1 MKRAKGDTMTTFED
15 MDELEEIQDSRLAE
29 EAEEFDEPEEENVRR
44 ERPRSRKKR
53 KLSKRI
59 FVIIALCFCA
69 YAAFTII
76 YDKAE
81 IAKLRSETSDISKQ
95 IDEEKA
101 LNDEYSRMLDSGE
114 KEYMK
119 KIAIDKLGYA
129 FPEERRFYI
138 VNQNK

>member
-1 MKRAKGDTMTTFED
+1 MTTFEEYENTEINEQETE
-15 MDELEEIQDSRLAE
+15 ELADAE
-29 EAEEFDEPEEENVRR
+29 VVKI
-44 ERPRSRKKR
+44 RKKGGLAK
-53 KLSKRI
+53 KL
-59 FVIIALCFCA
+59 FVVIALCFCA

-81 IAKLRSETSDISKQ
+81 IAKLRSEKTEISKQ

-101 LNDEYSRMLDSGE
+101 LNDEYNKMLESGE

-129 FPEERRFYI
+129 FPDERRFYI

>member
-1 MKRAKGDTMTTFED
+1 MTTKD
-15 MDELEEIQDSRLAE
+15 IEIEKNAE
-29 EAEEFDEPEEENVRR
+29 QTDAQNEQSEQQEPEELA
-44 ERPRSRKKR
+44 PKKKR
-53 KLSKRI
+53 KLARRL
-59 FVIIALCFCA
+59 FVIIAVCFSV
-69 YAAFTII
+69 YMGITII

-81 IAKLRSETSDISKQ
+81 IARLRSETSEISKQ

-101 LNDEYSRMLDSGE
+101 QNDEYSRMLDSGE

-129 FPEERRFYI
+129 YPEERRFYI

>member
-1 MKRAKGDTMTTFED
+1 MTTKD
-15 MDELEEIQDSRLAE
+15 IEIEKNAE
-29 EAEEFDEPEEENVRR
+29 QTDAQNEQTEQQEPEELA
-44 ERPRSRKKR
+44 PKKKR
-53 KLSKRI
+53 KLARRL
-59 FVIIALCFCA
+59 FVIIAVCFSV
-69 YAAFTII
+69 YMGITII

-81 IAKLRSETSDISKQ
+81 IARLRPETSEISKQ

-101 LNDEYSRMLDSGE
+101 QNDEYSRMLDSGE

-129 FPEERRFYI
+129 YPEERRFYI

>member
-1 MKRAKGDTMTTFED
+1 MTTKD
-15 MDELEEIQDSRLAE
+15 IEIEKNAE
-29 EAEEFDEPEEENVRR
+29 QTDAQNEQTEQQEPEELA
-44 ERPRSRKKR
+44 PKKKR
-53 KLSKRI
+53 KLARRL
-59 FVIIALCFCA
+59 FVIIAVCFSV
-69 YAAFTII
+69 YMGITII

-81 IAKLRSETSDISKQ
+81 IARLRSETSEISKQ

-101 LNDEYSRMLDSGE
+101 QNDEYSRMLDSGE

-129 FPEERRFYI
+129 YPEERRFYI

>member
-1 MKRAKGDTMTTFED
+1 MTTQDIDIENT
-15 MDELEEIQDSRLAE
+15 ELENSEEIEDTEL
-29 EAEEFDEPEEENVRR
+29 DEQQEEERYV
-44 ERPRSRKKR
+44 PRKKR
-53 KLSKRI
+53 KLAKKI
-59 FVIIALCFCA
+59 FVVIALCFC
-69 YAAFTII
+69 AFTII

-81 IAKLRSETSDISKQ
+81 IARLRAEKAEITKQ

-101 LNDEYSRMLDSGE
+101 QNDEYSRMLESGE

-129 FPEERRFYI
+129 YPEERRFYI

>member
-1 MKRAKGDTMTTFED
+1 MTTFED
-15 MDELEEIQDSRLAE
+15 IDELEEIKENSRLEQQE
-29 EAEEFDEPEEENVRR
+29 ESDEPEKETVKEARA
-44 ERPRSRKKR
+44 RSRKKR
-53 KLSKRI
+53 KISKRI
-59 FVIIALCFCA
+59 FVIIAVCFCA

>member
-1 MKRAKGDTMTTFED
+1 MCKNRKEIKMTTQD
-15 MDELEEIQDSRLAE
+15 IEIE
-29 EAEEFDEPEEENVRR
+29 KTAEEFDEQNEQTEQEEYE
-44 ERPRSRKKR
+44 EYAPKKKR
-53 KLSKRI
+53 KLAKRL
-59 FVIIALCFCA
+59 FVIIAVCFSV
-69 YAAFTII
+69 YMGITII

-81 IAKLRSETSDISKQ
+81 IAKLRSETSEISKQ

-101 LNDEYSRMLDSGE
+101 QNDEYSRMLESGE

-129 FPEERRFYI
+129 YPEERRFYI

>member
-1 MKRAKGDTMTTFED
+1 MTTKDIEIEKNAEQTD
-15 MDELEEIQDSRLAE
+15 AQNEQTEQQELEELA
-29 EAEEFDEPEEENVRR
+29 PK
-44 ERPRSRKKR
+44 KKR
-53 KLSKRI
+53 KLARRL
-59 FVIIALCFCA
+59 FVIIAVCFSV
-69 YAAFTII
+69 YMGITII

-81 IAKLRSETSDISKQ
+81 IARLRSETSEISKQ

-101 LNDEYSRMLDSGE
+101 QNDEYSRMLDSGE

-129 FPEERRFYI
+129 YPEERRFYI

>member
-1 MKRAKGDTMTTFED
+1 MTTQDIDIEKT
-15 MDELEEIQDSRLAE
+15 EEV
-29 EAEEFDEPEEENVRR
+29 FDEEYELDENEEEVV
-44 ERPRSRKKR
+44 PKKKKGKLSRK
-53 KLSKRI
+53 L
-59 FVIIALCFCA
+59 FAIIAICFSV
-69 YAAFTII
+69 YMGITII

-81 IAKLRSETSDISKQ
+81 IARLRAEKTEISKQ

-101 LNDEYSRMLDSGE
+101 QNDEYQRMLDSGE

-129 FPEERRFYI
+129 YPEERRFYI

>member
-1 MKRAKGDTMTTFED
+1 MTTKD
-15 MDELEEIQDSRLAE
+15 IEIE
-29 EAEEFDEPEEENVRR
+29 KTAEEFDEQNEQTEQEEYE
-44 ERPRSRKKR
+44 EYAPKKKR
-53 KLSKRI
+53 KLAKRL
-59 FVIIALCFCA
+59 FVIIAICFSV
-69 YAAFTII
+69 YMGITII

-81 IAKLRSETSDISKQ
+81 IANGRMAIANINKQ

-129 FPEERRFYI
+129 YPEERRFYI

>member
-1 MKRAKGDTMTTFED
+1 MKGEVMTTQDIEKTSSGF
-15 MDELEEIQDSRLAE
+15 DEETEETETEEIQQ
-29 EAEEFDEPEEENVRR
+29 PVVRR
-44 ERPRSRKKR
+44 KKKR
-53 KLSKRI
+53 NLAKKI
-59 FVIIALCFCA
+59 FVVVALCFSVYMA
-69 YAAFTII
+69 ITII

-81 IAKLRSETSDISKQ
+81 IAKLRAEKKEISRQ

-101 LNDEYSRMLDSGE
+101 QNDEYSRMLDSGE

-129 FPEERRFYI
+129 YPEERRFYI

>member
-1 MKRAKGDTMTTFED
+1 MTTKDIEIEKNAEQTD
-15 MDELEEIQDSRLAE
+15 VQNEQTEQQEPDELA
-29 EAEEFDEPEEENVRR
+29 PK
-44 ERPRSRKKR
+44 KKR
-53 KLSKRI
+53 KLARRL
-59 FVIIALCFCA
+59 FVIIAVCFSV
-69 YAAFTII
+69 YMGITII

-81 IAKLRSETSDISKQ
+81 IARLRSETSEISKQ

-101 LNDEYSRMLDSGE
+101 QNDEYSRMLDSGE

-129 FPEERRFYI
+129 YPEERRFYI

>member
-1 MKRAKGDTMTTFED
+1 MTTKD
-15 MDELEEIQDSRLAE
+15 LEIEKNAE
-29 EAEEFDEPEEENVRR
+29 QTDAQNEQTEQQEPEELA
-44 ERPRSRKKR
+44 PKKKR
-53 KLSKRI
+53 KLARRL
-59 FVIIALCFCA
+59 FVIIAVCFSV
-69 YAAFTII
+69 YMGITII

-81 IAKLRSETSDISKQ
+81 IARLRSETSEISKQ

-101 LNDEYSRMLDSGE
+101 QNDEYSRMLDSGE

-129 FPEERRFYI
+129 YPEERRFYI

>member
-1 MKRAKGDTMTTFED
+1 MTTKDIDIDTEKTV
-15 MDELEEIQDSRLAE
+15 
-29 EAEEFDEPEEENVRR
+29 EENGYEENENIEELSDEAVQ
-44 ERPRSRKKR
+44 PRRKKHTIAK
-53 KLSKRI
+53 KL
-59 FVIIALCFCA
+59 FVVIALCFCA

-81 IAKLRSETSDISKQ
+81 ISKLRNETEEINKQ
-95 IDEEKA
+95 IDEQKA

-129 FPEERRFYI
+129 YPEERRFYI

>member
-1 MKRAKGDTMTTFED
+1 MTTQD
-15 MDELEEIQDSRLAE
+15 IEIE
-29 EAEEFDEPEEENVRR
+29 KTAEEFDEQNEQTEQEEYE
-44 ERPRSRKKR
+44 EYAPKKKR
-53 KLSKRI
+53 KLAKRLV
-59 FVIIALCFCA
+59 VIIAICFSV
-69 YAAFTII
+69 YMGITII

-81 IAKLRSETSDISKQ
+81 IAKLRSETSEISKQ

-101 LNDEYSRMLDSGE
+101 QNDEYSRMLESGE

-129 FPEERRFYI
+129 YPEERRFYI

>member
-1 MKRAKGDTMTTFED
+1 MTTFED
-15 MDELEEIQDSRLAE
+15 IDELEEINENSRLAE
-29 EAEEFDEPEEENVRR
+29 EAEEFDEPVEENVRR

-59 FVIIALCFCA
+59 FVIIAVCFCA

>member
-1 MKRAKGDTMTTFED
+1 MTTQDIDIEKT
-15 MDELEEIQDSRLAE
+15 ELENSEEIEDTEL
-29 EAEEFDEPEEENVRR
+29 DEQQEEERYV
-44 ERPRSRKKR
+44 PKKKR
-53 KLSKRI
+53 KLAKKI
-59 FVIIALCFCA
+59 FVVIALCFCA

-81 IAKLRSETSDISKQ
+81 IARLRAEKAEITKQ

-101 LNDEYSRMLDSGE
+101 QNDEYSRMLDSGE
-114 KEYMK
+114 KGYMK

-129 FPEERRFYI
+129 YPEERRFYI

>member
-1 MKRAKGDTMTTFED
+1 MTTKDIEIEKSAEQID
-15 MDELEEIQDSRLAE
+15 AQDELNEQSEQEDLEEYA
-29 EAEEFDEPEEENVRR
+29 PK
-44 ERPRSRKKR
+44 KKR
-53 KLSKRI
+53 KLARRL
-59 FVIIALCFCA
+59 FVIIAVCFSV
-69 YAAFTII
+69 YMGITII

-81 IAKLRSETSDISKQ
+81 IARLRSETSEISKQ

-101 LNDEYSRMLDSGE
+101 QNDEYSRMLDSGE

-129 FPEERRFYI
+129 YPEERRFYI

>member
-1 MKRAKGDTMTTFED
+1 MTTKDIEKTV
-15 MDELEEIQDSRLAE
+15 EENGEEEILEQE
-29 EAEEFDEPEEENVRR
+29 EPKAP
-44 ERPRSRKKR
+44 RKKGSLA
-53 KLSKRI
+53 KKI
-59 FVIIALCFCA
+59 FVIIAVCFCA
-69 YAAFTII
+69 YAAFTIV

>member
-1 MKRAKGDTMTTFED
+1 MTTKD
-15 MDELEEIQDSRLAE
+15 IEIEKSAE
-29 EAEEFDEPEEENVRR
+29 QTDARNEQTEQQEPEELA
-44 ERPRSRKKR
+44 PKKKR
-53 KLSKRI
+53 KLARRL
-59 FVIIALCFCA
+59 FVIIAVCFSV
-69 YAAFTII
+69 YMGITII

-81 IAKLRSETSDISKQ
+81 IARLRSETSEISKQ

-101 LNDEYSRMLDSGE
+101 QNDEYSRMLDSGE

-129 FPEERRFYI
+129 YPEERRFYI

>member
-1 MKRAKGDTMTTFED
+1 MTTQDIDIENT
-15 MDELEEIQDSRLAE
+15 ELENEEEIQDSELDEQELE
-29 EAEEFDEPEEENVRR
+29 ERR
-44 ERPRSRKKR
+44 VPKKKR
-53 KLSKRI
+53 KLAKKI
-59 FVIIALCFCA
+59 FVVIALCFCA

-81 IAKLRSETSDISKQ
+81 IARLRSEKAEITKQ

-101 LNDEYSRMLDSGE
+101 QNDEYSRMLESGE
-114 KEYMK
+114 KEYMN

-129 FPEERRFYI
+129 YPEERRFYI

>member
-1 MKRAKGDTMTTFED
+1 MTTFE
-15 MDELEEIQDSRLAE
+15 EYENTEINEQ
-29 EAEEFDEPEEENVRR
+29 EAEELADAEVVKI
-44 ERPRSRKKR
+44 RKKGGLAK
-53 KLSKRI
+53 KL
-59 FVIIALCFCA
+59 FVVIALCFCA

-81 IAKLRSETSDISKQ
+81 IAKLRSEKTEISKQ

-101 LNDEYSRMLDSGE
+101 LNDEYNKMLESGE

-129 FPEERRFYI
+129 FPDERRFYI

>member
-1 MKRAKGDTMTTFED
+1 MTTKD
-15 MDELEEIQDSRLAE
+15 IEIEKNAE
-29 EAEEFDEPEEENVRR
+29 QTDAQNEQTEQQEPEELA
-44 ERPRSRKKR
+44 PKKKR
-53 KLSKRI
+53 KLARRL
-59 FVIIALCFCA
+59 FVIIAVCFSV
-69 YAAFTII
+69 YMGITII

-81 IAKLRSETSDISKQ
+81 IARLRSETTEISKQ

-101 LNDEYSRMLDSGE
+101 QNDEYSRMLDSGE

-129 FPEERRFYI
+129 YPEERRFYI

>member
-1 MKRAKGDTMTTFED
+1 MTTKDIEIEKSAEQID
-15 MDELEEIQDSRLAE
+15 AQDELNEQSEQEDLEELA
-29 EAEEFDEPEEENVRR
+29 PK
-44 ERPRSRKKR
+44 KKR
-53 KLSKRI
+53 KLARRL
-59 FVIIALCFCA
+59 FVIIAVCFSV
-69 YAAFTII
+69 YMGITII

-81 IAKLRSETSDISKQ
+81 IARLRSETSEISKQ

-101 LNDEYSRMLDSGE
+101 QNDEYSRMLDSGE

-129 FPEERRFYI
+129 YPEERRFYI

>member
-1 MKRAKGDTMTTFED
+1 VKTKEEQKMTTKDIEIEKNAEQID
-15 MDELEEIQDSRLAE
+15 AQDELNEQSEQEDLEEYA
-29 EAEEFDEPEEENVRR
+29 PK
-44 ERPRSRKKR
+44 KKR
-53 KLSKRI
+53 KLARRL
-59 FVIIALCFCA
+59 FVIIAVCFSV
-69 YAAFTII
+69 YMGITII

-81 IAKLRSETSDISKQ
+81 IARLRSETSEISKQ

-101 LNDEYSRMLDSGE
+101 QNDEYSRMLDSGE

-129 FPEERRFYI
+129 YPEERRFYI

>member
-1 MKRAKGDTMTTFED
+1 MTTQDIEKTVEEYGKDIED
-15 MDELEEIQDSRLAE
+15 TEEIEEQPAAPKKKVRLA
-29 EAEEFDEPEEENVRR
+29 
-44 ERPRSRKKR
+44 KK
-53 KLSKRI
+53 I
-59 FVIIALCFCA
+59 FVLVALCFSVYMA
-69 YAAFTII
+69 ITII

-81 IAKLRSETSDISKQ
+81 IAKLRSETSEISRQ

-101 LNDEYSRMLDSGE
+101 QNDEYSRMLDSGE

-129 FPEERRFYI
+129 YPEERRFYI

>member
-1 MKRAKGDTMTTFED
+1 MGVGMCKTERRVIMTTKDIDIEKTEELSDEEF
-15 MDELEEIQDSRLAE
+15 ELEET
-29 EAEEFDEPEEENVRR
+29 EEEVVHKKKKGKL
-44 ERPRSRKKR
+44 SRK
-53 KLSKRI
+53 L
-59 FVIIALCFCA
+59 FAIIAICFSV
-69 YAAFTII
+69 YMGITII

-81 IAKLRSETSDISKQ
+81 IARLRAEKTEISKQ

-101 LNDEYSRMLDSGE
+101 QNDEYQRMLDSGE

-129 FPEERRFYI
+129 YPEERRFYI

>member
-1 MKRAKGDTMTTFED
+1 MTTKDIEI
-15 MDELEEIQDSRLAE
+15 EKSAEEIDAQNEQTQQEDAE
-29 EAEEFDEPEEENVRR
+29 EYAPK
-44 ERPRSRKKR
+44 KKR
-53 KLSKRI
+53 KLARRL
-59 FVIIALCFCA
+59 FVIIAVCFSV
-69 YAAFTII
+69 YMGITII

-81 IAKLRSETSDISKQ
+81 IARLRSETTEISKQ

-101 LNDEYSRMLDSGE
+101 KNDEYSRMLDSGE

-129 FPEERRFYI
+129 YPEERRFYI

>member
-1 MKRAKGDTMTTFED
+1 MKTKEEQKMTTKD
-15 MDELEEIQDSRLAE
+15 IEIEKNAE
-29 EAEEFDEPEEENVRR
+29 QTDAQNEQTEQQEPEELA
-44 ERPRSRKKR
+44 PKKKR
-53 KLSKRI
+53 KLARRL
-59 FVIIALCFCA
+59 FVIIAVCFSV
-69 YAAFTII
+69 YMGITII

-81 IAKLRSETSDISKQ
+81 IARLRSETSEISKQ

-101 LNDEYSRMLDSGE
+101 QNDEYSRMLDSGE

-129 FPEERRFYI
+129 YPEERRFYI

>member
-1 MKRAKGDTMTTFED
+1 MTTLDHLDEKEKTED
-15 MDELEEIQDSRLAE
+15 FVQEETETEQE
-29 EAEEFDEPEEENVRR
+29 QTV
-44 ERPRSRKKR
+44 RKKKG
-53 KLSKRI
+53 KLAKRV

-81 IAKLRSETSDISKQ
+81 VSRLKGETAEITRQ

-129 FPEERRFYI
+129 YPEERRFYI
-138 VNQNK
+138 VNQDK

>member
-1 MKRAKGDTMTTFED
+1 MTTKDIEIEKNAEQID
-15 MDELEEIQDSRLAE
+15 AQDELNEQSEQEDLEEYA
-29 EAEEFDEPEEENVRR
+29 PK
-44 ERPRSRKKR
+44 KKR
-53 KLSKRI
+53 KLARRL
-59 FVIIALCFCA
+59 FVIIAVCFSV
-69 YAAFTII
+69 YMGITII

-81 IAKLRSETSDISKQ
+81 IARLRSETSEISKQ

-101 LNDEYSRMLDSGE
+101 QNDEYSRMLDSGE

-129 FPEERRFYI
+129 YPEERRFYI

>member
-1 MKRAKGDTMTTFED
+1 MTT
-15 MDELEEIQDSRLAE
+15 QDIEKISSG
-29 EAEEFDEPEEENVRR
+29 FEEETAGTEVP
-44 ERPRSRKKR
+44 EGTEEQPVVRKKR
-53 KLSKRI
+53 KIKLAKKI
-59 FVIIALCFCA
+59 FVVVALCFSVYMA
-69 YAAFTII
+69 ITII

-81 IAKLRSETSDISKQ
+81 IAKLRSETSEISRQ

-101 LNDEYSRMLDSGE
+101 QNDEYSRMLDSGE

-129 FPEERRFYI
+129 YPEERRFYI

>member
-1 MKRAKGDTMTTFED
+1 MTTKD
-15 MDELEEIQDSRLAE
+15 IEIE
-29 EAEEFDEPEEENVRR
+29 KTAEEFDEQNEQTEQEEYE
-44 ERPRSRKKR
+44 EYAPKKKR
-53 KLSKRI
+53 KLAKRL
-59 FVIIALCFCA
+59 FVIIAICFSV
-69 YAAFTII
+69 YMGITII

-81 IAKLRSETSDISKQ
+81 IAKLRSETSEISKQ

-101 LNDEYSRMLDSGE
+101 QNDEYSRMLESGE

-129 FPEERRFYI
+129 YPEERRFYI

>member
-1 MKRAKGDTMTTFED
+1 MKTKEEQKMTTKD
-15 MDELEEIQDSRLAE
+15 LEIEKNAE
-29 EAEEFDEPEEENVRR
+29 QTDAQNEQTEQQEPEELA
-44 ERPRSRKKR
+44 PKKKR
-53 KLSKRI
+53 KLARRL
-59 FVIIALCFCA
+59 FVIIAVCFSV
-69 YAAFTII
+69 YMGITII

-81 IAKLRSETSDISKQ
+81 IARLRSETSEISKQ

-101 LNDEYSRMLDSGE
+101 QNDEYSRMLDSGE

-129 FPEERRFYI
+129 YPEERRFYI